1 MFHAI
6 ALQLLGNKL
15 KSKIGEEKSKELR
28 CKIVEFLKNNDTT
41 PTGEKYSSFLS
52 SVHENERESR
62 WSTYLASMSKPGTYG
77 DEIILRAVSHCFNV
91 RIHVL
96 STASPE
102 RFIKYNSPDIS
113 EDSSTVYL
121 GFIDESLHYVRLQP
135 KSSGKKLHF
144 KSMIINIQLQKY
156 CGHIMLWVVI
166 DHYPSVDAMISVQ

>member
-15 KSKIGEEKSKELR
+15 NNKIGEEKSKELR
-28 CKIVEFLKNNDTT
+28 CKIVDFLKNNDTT

-52 SVHENERESR
+52 GVGENDREIKMK
-62 WSTYLASMSKPGTYG
+62 TYLASMKESGCYG

-91 RIHVL
+91 CIRVL

-102 RFIKYNSPDIS
+102 RFIDYKSRG
-113 EDSSTVYL
+113 DSSTVYL

-135 KSSGKKLHF
+135 KSSGKNLHF
-144 KSMIINIQLQKY
+144 NAMVINIQLQQY
-156 CGHIMLWVVI
+156 CDHIMLWVVV
-166 DHYPSVDAMISVQ
+166 DCYPSVDTIISVQ